1 MECLFIA
8 GFETSARAAQATGRL
23 TDEGAQREDLS
34 LVMLSQEE
42 GGGYTLRGEGVL
54 AARLRLGGRDASL
67 SEGLRWIG
75 LDEDRI
81 AVLEGLMESGGGLV
95 VLAAPSA
102 GLSLETARSRLLE
115 QEPSAF
121 TTVRILSAGTAEDPA
136 LRVQTSV
143 GSEPATVLL
152 HTLRERI
159 AVEKRAVRRAA
170 DARDLE
176 YLKDAVYDFRETAQ
190 VLEIRH
196 VPYVVEEIVVNVERY
211 LEEREIVEK
220 IRQMKVEIEEL

>member
-8 GFETSARAAQATGRL
+8 GFNTSAQAAQATGRL
-23 TDEGAQREDLS
+23 TDDGARREDLS
-34 LVMLSQEE
+34 LVILSPEG

-67 SEGLRWIG
+67 PEALRWIG
-75 LDEDRI
+75 LDEERI
-81 AVLEGLMESGGGLV
+81 AVLESLLEAGGGLV

-102 GLSLETARSRLLE
+102 GLGLDKARGRLLE
-115 QEPSAF
+115 EEPSAF
-121 TTVRILSAGTAEDPA
+121 TTVRILSAGTSETPD
-136 LRVQTSV
+136 LKVHTSV

-176 YLKDAVYDFRETAQ
+176 YLKDAVYDFRETTQ

-196 VPYVVEEIVVNVERY
+196 VPYVVEEVVVNVERY
-211 LEEREIVEK
+211 LEEQEIVEK
-220 IRQMKVEIEEL
+220 IRRMKVEIEEL